1 MGVEEFVVARNPDA
15 DSSLP
20 FLVRLPLQSGPVVL
34 KARETWPRTS
44 KVYCH
49 PSEDWPADP
58 SIIERVPVRS
68 CVRRGAAIDLVLDR
82 GRENR
87 SQFVFAKAKGRQVV
101 FWQSARTRK
110 QARPDVS
117 LPTARAFGVAA
128 LEIIV
133 DSHERYP
140 WKFSHQQL
148 TTTRRALAAGD
159 YAVERDGQILAS
171 VERKSLA
178 DLVATITGGRLWYL
192 LADLASLDR
201 AAVAVEDRYSQVFK
215 LDRVRPAVI
224 ADALAEAT
232 VRYPMVPIVFC
243 ETRPLAQEWTYRFL
257 SAAAAEHHRTAGAG
271 ELAEQLP
278 GARHDLPVPEP
289 TTAMV
294 RAWARTNGLDVS
306 ERGRLRPE
314 IWAAYRHAHP
324 AGVPQRPSG

>member
-34 KARETWPRTS
+34 KVRETWPRTS

-58 SIIERVPVRS
+58 SIIERIPVRS

-192 LADLASLDR
+192 LATWRRSTGPR
-201 AAVAVEDRYSQVFK
+201 SSSRTGTPRYSS
-215 LDRVRPAVI
+215 LTASGLWSSPTPWPRPPSATDGADRVLRDPPAGPGM
-224 ADALAEAT
+224 DL
-232 VRYPMVPIVFC
+232 
-243 ETRPLAQEWTYRFL
+243 PLPQRRRSRTPP
-257 SAAAAEHHRTAGAG
+257 HRRRR

-278 GARHDLPVPEP
+278 GARHDLPRPEP